1 MSKSTPSGATLIF
14 FPRLS
19 GCARARARV
28 PLSPAVSCCLFRTD
42 GNAGNKKKKLRFSI
56 PMRRKNGHETAQRLS
71 PRRRLVSVF
80 TRCLYSTPLFFWAAA
95 LGSDLKASRCVI
107 PAGAMLRR
115 RGEKEKKSGAGSQR
129 AAAAA
134 AAGCVTVNN
143 KKKPNKQHKPPK
155 TFRQI
160 KLLFHKRFIQGEKK
174 CNSGDFSF
182 HRILIG
188 KTLFVKLKLI
198 EMSLN

>member
-1 MSKSTPSGATLIF
+1 
-14 FPRLS
+14 
-19 GCARARARV
+19 
-28 PLSPAVSCCLFRTD
+28 
-42 GNAGNKKKKLRFSI
+42 
-56 PMRRKNGHETAQRLS
+56 MRRKNGHKTAQRLS

-80 TRCLYSTPLFFWAAA
+80 TRCLYFPPLFFCAAA
-95 LGSDLKASRCVI
+95 LGSDSKASRCVI

-115 RGEKEKKSGAGSQR
+115 RGEKKESGAGSQR

-134 AAGCVTVNN
+134 AVRAACVTVN
-143 KKKPNKQHKPPK
+143 KKKQTSNTNPK
-155 TFRQI
+155 KFRQI

-198 EMSLN
+198 EMSSINVKGKKGKKLK